1 MEQSIEK
8 SRKVHPVNFIYALCI
23 PLIGVDAGKKIVGTI
38 GFDGF
43 LKRLRQGDG
52 FEDIE
57 GIGAERSRSIL
68 TWYQKEKNRSGF
80 EDLLHELSIEH
91 VEVKDTSSGSCAG
104 LSFVIT
110 GDVHHYKNRDE
121 FKAYVESQ
129 GGKVTGSV
137 SKKTAYLVNNDVES
151 ASSKNRK
158 AKELGIPIISEDTFI
173 EQFGG
178 R

>member
-1 MEQSIEK
+1 M
-8 SRKVHPVNFIYALCI
+8 NFIFALCI
-23 PLIGVDAGKKIVGTI
+23 PLIGVDAGKKIVASI

-43 LKRLRQGDG
+43 LKRMEEGEG

-57 GIGAERSRSIL
+57 GIGAERSNSIL
-68 TWYQKEKNRSGF
+68 SWYGKEKNRNGLM
-80 EDLLHELSIEH
+80 ELLKEVSVEH
-91 VEVKDTSSGSCAG
+91 VERKDTSEGRCAG

-137 SKKTAYLVNNDVES
+137 SKKTAYLVNNDLES

-158 AKELGIPIISEDTFI
+158 AKELGIPSISEDMFI
-173 EQFGG
+173 EKFGG
-178 R
+178 GI

>member
-1 MEQSIEK
+1 MQ
-8 SRKVHPVNFIYALCI
+8 
-23 PLIGVDAGKKIVGTI
+23 
-38 GFDGF
+38 
-43 LKRLRQGDG
+43 
-52 FEDIE
+52 
-57 GIGAERSRSIL
+57 
-68 TWYQKEKNRSGF
+68 
-80 EDLLHELSIEH
+80 
-91 VEVKDTSSGSCAG
+91 DTSSGSCVG